1 MRLDMQKTM
10 QEHAAVFRTGK
21 VLNEGCEKM
30 KTIYDH
36 LVSADARI
44 FETFSSRAYRFHLE
58 RFILT
63 CISFVF
69 TR

>member
-36 LVSADARI
+36 LVSANARI
-44 FETFSSRAYRFHLE
+44 FFFFLKRFL
-58 RFILT
+58 RVPIAFISNA
-63 CISFVF
+63 SF
-69 TR
+69 